1 MMGRAVSDDNAEQ
14 LDQQRF
20 REGRTRKVRP
30 SRVSAGLFILTHR
43 EFDMTIATHPF
54 DALMNITARPPTV
67 FVRGEGS
74 YLWDDSGKRYLDF
87 IQGWAV
93 NCLGHSPPQIAE
105 ALAAQAKLLLTPS
118 PAFYN
123 GPSLKL
129 AKALTDHS
137 CFDQVFFTNSGAEA
151 NEGAI
156 KLARKYGALHK
167 NGAYEIVT
175 FEGGFHGRTLATMSA
190 SGKKA
195 FEPLFEPKVPGFPKA
210 KLNDLASVKRL
221 INDKTI
227 GVMLEPIQGEAGVWP
242 ATDQFLRDLRAL
254 TKEHGLLLI
263 FDEIQTGMGRTGKLF
278 HYEHAGIEPDIMTLG
293 KGIGGG
299 VPLAALLATDA
310 ASCFEHGDQGG
321 TFNGNPLMCAAGLA
335 VLQCIGTPDFLKS
348 VADTG
353 LFLASELQRISARH
367 GLGEVRGR
375 GLLLALDLKHPIAAS
390 IVAQAFE
397 DGVLLNAPRPDAL
410 RFMPALNVSKGEIAD
425 MIDALDAI
433 LSKMGAAR
441 RVA

>member
-1 MMGRAVSDDNAEQ
+1 
-14 LDQQRF
+14 
-20 REGRTRKVRP
+20 
-30 SRVSAGLFILTHR
+30 
-43 EFDMTIATHPF
+43 MTIATHPF

-278 HYEHAGIEPDIMTLG
+278 HYEHAEIKPDIMTLG

-375 GLLLALDLKHPIAAS
+375 GLLLALDLKHPIGAS
-390 IVAQAFE
+390 IVAQALA
-397 DGVLLNAPRPDAL
+397 DGVLLNSPQPDAL
-410 RFMPALNVSKGEIAD
+410 RFMPALNVTREEITE
-425 MIDALDAI
+425 MIEGLDAI
-433 LSKMGAAR
+433 LTRMGAAR
-441 RVA
+441 RVV

>member
-20 REGRTRKVRP
+20 SEGRTHKNAAFCLVVRP
-30 SRVSAGLFILTHR
+30 FSSQPQ
-43 EFDMTIATHPF
+43 ESQMNIATHPF
-54 DALMNITARPPTV
+54 DALMDITARPPIV

-93 NCLGHSPPQIAE
+93 NCLGHSPPVVAE
-105 ALAAQAKLLLTPS
+105 ALSEQAKLLLTPS

-123 GPSLKL
+123 LPSLKL

-137 CFDQVFFTNSGAEA
+137 CFDQGFFTNSGAEA

-156 KLARKYGALHK
+156 KLARKYGALQK
-167 NGAYEIVT
+167 DAAYEITT
-175 FEGGFHGRTLATMSA
+175 FDGGFHGRTLATMSA

-195 FEPLFEPKVPGFPKA
+195 FEPLFEPKVSGFPKA

-227 GVMLEPIQGEAGVWP
+227 GVMLESIQGEAGVSP
-242 ATDQFLRDLRAL
+242 ATDQFLRELRTL
-254 TKEHGLLLI
+254 TREHGLLLI
-263 FDEIQTGMGRTGKLF
+263 TDEIQTGMGRTGKLF
-278 HYEHAGIEPDIMTLG
+278 HYEHAEIEPDIMTLG

-299 VPLAALLATDA
+299 VPLAALLATQA

-335 VLQCIGTPDFLKS
+335 GLQQGRAPDFLRS
-348 VADTG
+348 AAEIG
-353 LFLASELQRISARH
+353 LYLESELQRMAPRH

-390 IVAQAFE
+390 
-397 DGVLLNAPRPDAL
+397 
-410 RFMPALNVSKGEIAD
+410 S
-425 MIDALDAI
+425 
-433 LSKMGAAR
+433 
-441 RVA
+441 

>member
-1 MMGRAVSDDNAEQ
+1 
-14 LDQQRF
+14 
-20 REGRTRKVRP
+20 
-30 SRVSAGLFILTHR
+30 
-43 EFDMTIATHPF
+43 MTIATHPF
-54 DALMNITARPPTV
+54 DALMDITARPPTV

-74 YLWDDSGKRYLDF
+74 FLWDYSGKRYLDF

-93 NCLGHSPPQIAE
+93 NCLGHSPPVVAE
-105 ALAAQAKLLLTPS
+105 ALAEQAKLLLTPS

-123 GPSLKL
+123 APSLKL
-129 AKALTDHS
+129 ATALVDSS

-156 KLARKYGALHK
+156 KLARKYGALHR
-167 NGAYEIVT
+167 NGAHEIIT
-175 FEGGFHGRTLATMSA
+175 FEGAFHGRTLATMSA

-195 FEPLFEPKVPGFPKA
+195 FEALFEPKVSGFPKA
-210 KLNDLASVKRL
+210 RLNDLASVKRL

-242 ATDQFLRDLRAL
+242 ATDQFLRDLQVL
-254 TKEHGLLLI
+254 TREHGLLLI
-263 FDEIQTGMGRTGKLF
+263 VDEIQTGMGRTGKLF

-299 VPLAALLATDA
+299 VPLAALLATEA

-335 VLQCIGTPDFLKS
+335 VLQQVGQADFLKS
-348 VADTG
+348 VADSG
-353 LFLASELQRISARH
+353 LYLESELQRMSARH

-375 GLLLALDLKHPIAAS
+375 GLLLALDLRHPIAAS
-390 IVAQAFE
+390 VVAQAFE

-410 RFMPALNVSKGEIAD
+410 RFMPALNVMRDEIAA
-425 MIDALDAI
+425 MIDCLDAVLTRI
-433 LSKMGAAR
+433 GAAR

>member
-1 MMGRAVSDDNAEQ
+1 MNIV
-14 LDQQRF
+14 
-20 REGRTRKVRP
+20 
-30 SRVSAGLFILTHR
+30 
-43 EFDMTIATHPF
+43 THPF
-54 DALMNITARPPTV
+54 DALMNITPRPPTV

-74 YLWDDSGKRYLDF
+74 FLWDDSGKRYLDF

-93 NCLGHSPPQIAE
+93 NCLGHSPPVVAD

-123 GPSLKL
+123 GPRLKL
-129 AKALTDHS
+129 ARTLVDHS
-137 CFDQVFFTNSGAEA
+137 CFDQVFFANSGAEA

-156 KLARKYGALHK
+156 KLARKYGALHR
-167 NGAYEIVT
+167 NGAHEIIT

-195 FEPLFEPKVPGFPKA
+195 FEPLFEPKVSGFPKA
-210 KLNDLASVKRL
+210 QLNELASVERL

-227 GVMLEPIQGEAGVWP
+227 AVMLEPIQGEAGVWP
-242 ATDQFLRDLRAL
+242 ATDQFLRDLREL
-254 TKEHGLLLI
+254 TNAHGLLLI
-263 FDEIQTGMGRTGKLF
+263 VDEIQTGIGRTGKLF
-278 HYEHAGIEPDIMTLG
+278 HYEHADIAPDIMTLG

-299 VPLAALLATDA
+299 VPLAALLATEA

-321 TFNGNPLMCAAGLA
+321 TFNGNPLMCAAGFA
-335 VLQCIGTPDFLKS
+335 VLQHVAATDFLTS

-353 LFLASELQRISARH
+353 LYLESELQRVSARH
-367 GLGEVRGR
+367 GLGEIRGR
-375 GLLLALDLKHPIAAS
+375 RLLLALDLRVPIAVS
-390 IVAQAFE
+390 IVAQAFD

-410 RFMPALNVSKGEIAD
+410 RFMPALNVTREEIAL
-425 MIDALDAI
+425 MIDCLDTV
-433 LSKMGAAR
+433 LTKMGAAR

>member
-1 MMGRAVSDDNAEQ
+1 
-14 LDQQRF
+14 
-20 REGRTRKVRP
+20 
-30 SRVSAGLFILTHR
+30 
-43 EFDMTIATHPF
+43 MTNATHPF
-54 DALMNITARPPTV
+54 GALMEITARPPTV

-74 YLWDDSGKRYLDF
+74 WLWDDSGKRYLDF

-93 NCLGHSPPQIAE
+93 NCLGHSPSVVAE
-105 ALAAQAKLLLTPS
+105 ALAEQAKLLLTPS

-129 AKALTDHS
+129 AKALVDHS
-137 CFDQVFFTNSGAEA
+137 CFDQVFFANSGAEA

-156 KLARKYGALHK
+156 KLARKYGALHR
-167 NGAYEIVT
+167 NGAHEIIT

-195 FEPLFEPKVPGFPKA
+195 FEPLFEPKVSGFPKA
-210 KLNDLASVKRL
+210 TLNDLASVKRL
-221 INDKTI
+221 ISDQTV

-254 TKEHGLLLI
+254 TKTHGLLLI
-263 FDEIQTGMGRTGKLF
+263 VDEIQTGMGRTGKLF

-299 VPLAALLATDA
+299 VPLAALLATEA
-310 ASCFEHGDQGG
+310 ASCFAHGDQGG

-335 VLQCIGTPDFLKS
+335 VLEEVSKPDFLKS
-348 VADTG
+348 AVDAG
-353 LFLASELQRISARH
+353 LFLESELQRFSARH

-375 GLLLALDLKHPIAAS
+375 GLLLALDLKLPIGAAIAA
-390 IVAQAFE
+390 QALQA
-397 DGVLLNAPRPDAL
+397 GLLLNSPQPDSL
-410 RFMPALNVSKGEIAD
+410 RFMPALNVTRAEIAE
-425 MIDALDAI
+425 MIDQLDVI
-433 LSKMGAAR
+433 LGRAGAAR
-441 RVA
+441 LVA

>member
-1 MMGRAVSDDNAEQ
+1 
-14 LDQQRF
+14 
-20 REGRTRKVRP
+20 
-30 SRVSAGLFILTHR
+30 
-43 EFDMTIATHPF
+43 MTIATHPF

-210 KLNDLASVKRL
+210 KLNDLASVKRR

-375 GLLLALDLKHPIAAS
+375 GLLLALDLKHPIGAS
-390 IVAQAFE
+390 IVAQALA
-397 DGVLLNAPRPDAL
+397 DGVLLNSPQPDAL
-410 RFMPALNVSKGEIAD
+410 RFMPALNVTREEITE
-425 MIDALDAI
+425 MIEGLDAI
-433 LSKMGAAR
+433 LTRMGAAR